1 MIEQLM
7 VKDYIL
13 FDYALVDF
21 THGMHVITGETGAGK
36 SLLIDAIGYLSG
48 KRINGNI
55 VRKGKD
61 KAILQMVCS
70 TSSPKISQ
78 MLEENG
84 FEVED
89 SILITRTVQANQ
101 KSTIRINQQIT
112 TLSFVR
118 ELVSYMIDMH
128 SQMDTYQLMQPSV
141 QLDLLDALA
150 QTKDLREEVAQ
161 QYTTLKAIEKEY
173 HTCKNESL
181 SEDEL
186 DYLTA
191 QLNRI
196 DELNI
201 QEGELESLQEKVKIC
216 AEMEKNTELFS
227 QSIYQLNK
235 ENGLMD
241 TCYDLSKE
249 LSKTNSTSEI
259 ANQLMDI
266 YYRFDEIK
274 ENLQEQLNQFDQS
287 SESIDEMES
296 RIYTIKAMYKRYG
309 GSFFSLMEAKAN
321 LEKKIERFLSREH
334 ILAEMETNLSK
345 ARKAY
350 DQLAEE
356 LSQKRKAIFSSV
368 EQQVNQHCHD
378 LMLEHADFHISSQ
391 EKEASKDGKDA
402 IEFLISMNPGQPLVP
417 LKDSASGGE
426 LSRLMLAL
434 KVVFQAQQGVDTII
448 FDEIDTGVS
457 GKVAFAMGHK
467 MYTLAQHYQ
476 VLCITHLASVACFGD
491 RHYCVQ
497 KTSEDGSTQTSIH
510 LLNEKETLEELAVMS
525 SGQVNQA
532 SLQAAQELK
541 DRAIHG

>member
-181 SEDEL
+181 SDDEL

-216 AEMEKNTELFS
+216 AEMEKNTELYS

-274 ENLQEQLNQFDQS
+274 ENLLEQLNQFDQS

-309 GSFFSLMEAKAN
+309 GSFSSLMEAKAN

-467 MYTLAQHYQ
+467 MHTLAQHYQ

>member
-21 THGMHVITGETGAGK
+21 THGTHVVTGETGAGK

-84 FEVED
+84 FEAED

-161 QYTTLKAIEKEY
+161 QYTTLKAIEKKY

-181 SEDEL
+181 SDDEL

-201 QEGELESLQEKVKIC
+201 QEGELESLQEKVKTI
-216 AEMEKNTELFS
+216 
-227 QSIYQLNK
+227 
-235 ENGLMD
+235 
-241 TCYDLSKE
+241 SK
-249 LSKTNSTSEI
+249 I
-259 ANQLMDI
+259 
-266 YYRFDEIK
+266 
-274 ENLQEQLNQFDQS
+274 
-287 SESIDEMES
+287 
-296 RIYTIKAMYKRYG
+296 
-309 GSFFSLMEAKAN
+309 
-321 LEKKIERFLSREH
+321 
-334 ILAEMETNLSK
+334 
-345 ARKAY
+345 
-350 DQLAEE
+350 
-356 LSQKRKAIFSSV
+356 
-368 EQQVNQHCHD
+368 
-378 LMLEHADFHISSQ
+378 
-391 EKEASKDGKDA
+391 
-402 IEFLISMNPGQPLVP
+402 
-417 LKDSASGGE
+417 
-426 LSRLMLAL
+426 
-434 KVVFQAQQGVDTII
+434 
-448 FDEIDTGVS
+448 
-457 GKVAFAMGHK
+457 
-467 MYTLAQHYQ
+467 
-476 VLCITHLASVACFGD
+476 
-491 RHYCVQ
+491 
-497 KTSEDGSTQTSIH
+497 
-510 LLNEKETLEELAVMS
+510 
-525 SGQVNQA
+525 
-532 SLQAAQELK
+532 
-541 DRAIHG
+541 

>member
-181 SEDEL
+181 SDDEL

-216 AEMEKNTELFS
+216 AEMEKNTELYS
-227 QSIYQLNK
+227 QSIYQFNK

-274 ENLQEQLNQFDQS
+274 ENLLEQLNQFDQS

-309 GSFFSLMEAKAN
+309 GSFSSLMEAKAN

-467 MYTLAQHYQ
+467 MHTLAQHYQ

>member
-181 SEDEL
+181 SDDEL

-216 AEMEKNTELFS
+216 AEMEKNTELYS

-467 MYTLAQHYQ
+467 MHTLAQHYQ

-497 KTSEDGSTQTSIH
+497 KTSEDGSTQTFIH

>member
-181 SEDEL
+181 SDDEL

-467 MYTLAQHYQ
+467 MHTLAQHYQ

-497 KTSEDGSTQTSIH
+497 KMSEDGSTQTSIH

>member
-181 SEDEL
+181 SDDEL

-309 GSFFSLMEAKAN
+309 GSFSSLMEAKAN

-368 EQQVNQHCHD
+368 DQQVNQHCHD

-402 IEFLISMNPGQPLVP
+402 MEFLISMNPGQPLVP

-467 MYTLAQHYQ
+467 MHTLAQHYQ

>member
-181 SEDEL
+181 SDDEL

-467 MYTLAQHYQ
+467 MHTLAQHYQ

>member
-181 SEDEL
+181 SDDEL

-309 GSFFSLMEAKAN
+309 GSFSSLMEAKAN

-378 LMLEHADFHISSQ
+378 LMLEHADFHITSQ

-467 MYTLAQHYQ
+467 MHTLAQHYQ

>member
-181 SEDEL
+181 SDDEL

-309 GSFFSLMEAKAN
+309 GSFSSLMEAKAN

-467 MYTLAQHYQ
+467 MHTLAQHYQ

-510 LLNEKETLEELAVMS
+510 LLNQKETLEELAVMS

>member
-181 SEDEL
+181 SDDEL

-309 GSFFSLMEAKAN
+309 GSFSSLMEAKAN

-334 ILAEMETNLSK
+334 IQAEMETNLSK

-467 MYTLAQHYQ
+467 MHTLAQHYQ

>member
-181 SEDEL
+181 SDDEL

-241 TCYDLSKE
+241 ICYDLSKE

-309 GSFFSLMEAKAN
+309 GSFSSLMEAKAN

-334 ILAEMETNLSK
+334 ILAEMESNLSK

-467 MYTLAQHYQ
+467 MHTLAQHYQ

>member
-61 KAILQMVCS
+61 KTILQMVCS

-186 DYLTA
+186 DYLTV

-467 MYTLAQHYQ
+467 MHTLAQHYQ

>member
-181 SEDEL
+181 SDDEL

-467 MYTLAQHYQ
+467 MHTLAQHYQ

-491 RHYCVQ
+491 RHYSVQ

>member
-101 KSTIRINQQIT
+101 KSTIRVNQQIT

-128 SQMDTYQLMQPSV
+128 SQMGTYQLMQPSV

-181 SEDEL
+181 SDDEL

-309 GSFFSLMEAKAN
+309 GSFSSLMEAKAN

-356 LSQKRKAIFSSV
+356 LSQKRKAIFRSV

-426 LSRLMLAL
+426 LSRLMLVL

-467 MYTLAQHYQ
+467 MHTLAQHYQ

-497 KTSEDGSTQTSIH
+497 KMSEDGSTQTSIH

>member
-181 SEDEL
+181 SDDEL

-356 LSQKRKAIFSSV
+356 LSQKRKAIFSLV

-467 MYTLAQHYQ
+467 MHTLAQHYQ

-497 KTSEDGSTQTSIH
+497 KTSEAGSTQTSIH

>member
-216 AEMEKNTELFS
+216 ADMEKNTELFS

-467 MYTLAQHYQ
+467 MHTLAQHYQ

>member
-181 SEDEL
+181 SDDEL

-241 TCYDLSKE
+241 TCYDLSNE

-309 GSFFSLMEAKAN
+309 GSFSSLMEAKAN

-467 MYTLAQHYQ
+467 MHTLAQHYQ

-510 LLNEKETLEELAVMS
+510 LLNEKATLEELAVMS

>member
-321 LEKKIERFLSREH
+321 LERKIERFLSREH

-467 MYTLAQHYQ
+467 MHTLAQHYQ

>member
-161 QYTTLKAIEKEY
+161 QYTTLKAIEKKY

-181 SEDEL
+181 SDDEL

-216 AEMEKNTELFS
+216 AEMEKNTELYS

-309 GSFFSLMEAKAN
+309 GSFSSLMEAKAN

-467 MYTLAQHYQ
+467 MHTLAQHYQ

>member
-89 SILITRTVQANQ
+89 SILITRTVQANK

-181 SEDEL
+181 SDDEL

-309 GSFFSLMEAKAN
+309 GSFSSLMEAKAN

-467 MYTLAQHYQ
+467 MHTLAQHYQ

>member
-118 ELVSYMIDMH
+118 KLVSYMIDMH

-181 SEDEL
+181 SDDEL

-467 MYTLAQHYQ
+467 MHTLAQHYQ

>member
-89 SILITRTVQANQ
+89 FILITRTVQANQ

-181 SEDEL
+181 SDDEL

-309 GSFFSLMEAKAN
+309 GSFSSLMEAKAN

-467 MYTLAQHYQ
+467 MHTLAQHYQ

>member
-181 SEDEL
+181 SDDEL

-309 GSFFSLMEAKAN
+309 GSFSSLMEAKAN

-467 MYTLAQHYQ
+467 MHNLAQHYQ

>member
-181 SEDEL
+181 SDDEL

-266 YYRFDEIK
+266 YYLFDEIK

-334 ILAEMETNLSK
+334 ILAEMETNLSE

-467 MYTLAQHYQ
+467 MHTLAQHYQ

-525 SGQVNQA
+525 SGEVNQA

>member
-181 SEDEL
+181 SDDEL

-356 LSQKRKAIFSSV
+356 LSQNRKAIFSSV

-402 IEFLISMNPGQPLVP
+402 IEILISMNPGQPLVP

-467 MYTLAQHYQ
+467 MHTLAQHYQ

>member
-181 SEDEL
+181 SDDEL

-216 AEMEKNTELFS
+216 AEMEKNTELYS

-309 GSFFSLMEAKAN
+309 GSFSSLMEAKAK

-402 IEFLISMNPGQPLVP
+402 IGFLISMNPGQPLVP

-467 MYTLAQHYQ
+467 MHTLAQHYQ

-510 LLNEKETLEELAVMS
+510 LLNEKATLEELAVMS
-525 SGQVNQA
+525 SGQVNQT

>member
-101 KSTIRINQQIT
+101 KSTIRVNQQIT

-181 SEDEL
+181 SDDEL

-309 GSFFSLMEAKAN
+309 GSFSSLMEAKAN

-356 LSQKRKAIFSSV
+356 LLQKRKAIFSSV

-467 MYTLAQHYQ
+467 MHTLAQHYQ

>member
-78 MLEENG
+78 MLVENG

-181 SEDEL
+181 SDDEL

-467 MYTLAQHYQ
+467 MHTLAQHYQ

>member
-173 HTCKNESL
+173 HTCKNEFL
-181 SEDEL
+181 SDDEL

-216 AEMEKNTELFS
+216 AEMEKNTELYS

-321 LEKKIERFLSREH
+321 FEKKIERFLSREH

-467 MYTLAQHYQ
+467 MHTLAQHYQ

>member
-181 SEDEL
+181 SDDEL

-309 GSFFSLMEAKAN
+309 GSFSSLMEAKAN

-334 ILAEMETNLSK
+334 ILPEMETNLSK

-467 MYTLAQHYQ
+467 MHTLAQHYQ

>member
-181 SEDEL
+181 SDDEL

-309 GSFFSLMEAKAN
+309 GSFSSLMEAKAN

-356 LSQKRKAIFSSV
+356 LSQTRKAIFSSV

-467 MYTLAQHYQ
+467 MHTLAQHYQ

-510 LLNEKETLEELAVMS
+510 LLNQKETLEELAVMS

>member
-181 SEDEL
+181 SDDEL

-309 GSFFSLMEAKAN
+309 GSFSSLMEAKAN
-321 LEKKIERFLSREH
+321 FEKKIERFLSREH

-467 MYTLAQHYQ
+467 MHTLAQHYQ

-525 SGQVNQA
+525 SGQMNQA

>member
-181 SEDEL
+181 SDDEL

-467 MYTLAQHYQ
+467 MHTLAQHYQ

-525 SGQVNQA
+525 SGQVNKA

>member
-70 TSSPKISQ
+70 TSSPNISQ

-161 QYTTLKAIEKEY
+161 QYITLKAIEKEY

-181 SEDEL
+181 SDDEL

-216 AEMEKNTELFS
+216 AEMEKNTELYS

-309 GSFFSLMEAKAN
+309 GSFSSLMEAKAN

-368 EQQVNQHCHD
+368 EQQVNQYCHD

-467 MYTLAQHYQ
+467 MHTLAQHYQ

-510 LLNEKETLEELAVMS
+510 LLNEKATLEELAVMS

>member
-181 SEDEL
+181 SDDEL

-216 AEMEKNTELFS
+216 AEMEKNTELYS

-259 ANQLMDI
+259 VNQLMDI

-309 GSFFSLMEAKAN
+309 GSFSSLMEAKAN

-467 MYTLAQHYQ
+467 MHTLAQHYQ

-510 LLNEKETLEELAVMS
+510 LLNEKATLEELAVMS

>member
-21 THGMHVITGETGAGK
+21 NHGMHVITGETGAGK

-181 SEDEL
+181 SDDEL
-186 DYLTA
+186 DYLTV

-434 KVVFQAQQGVDTII
+434 KVVFQDQQGVDTII

-467 MYTLAQHYQ
+467 MHTLAQHYQ

>member
-141 QLDLLDALA
+141 QLDLLDALV

>member
-89 SILITRTVQANQ
+89 FILITRTVQANQ

-181 SEDEL
+181 SDDEL
-186 DYLTA
+186 DYLTV

-227 QSIYQLNK
+227 KSIYQLNK

-309 GSFFSLMEAKAN
+309 GSFSSLMEAKAN

-356 LSQKRKAIFSSV
+356 LSQTRKAIFSSV

-467 MYTLAQHYQ
+467 MHTLAQHYQ

-497 KTSEDGSTQTSIH
+497 KMSEDGSTQTSIH

>member
-181 SEDEL
+181 SDDEL

-309 GSFFSLMEAKAN
+309 GSFSSLMEAKAN

-356 LSQKRKAIFSSV
+356 LSQKRKAIFRSV

-467 MYTLAQHYQ
+467 MHTLAQHYQ

>member
-181 SEDEL
+181 SDDEL

-216 AEMEKNTELFS
+216 AEMEKNTELYS

-274 ENLQEQLNQFDQS
+274 ENLQEQLNQFGQS

-309 GSFFSLMEAKAN
+309 GSFSSLMEAKAN
-321 LEKKIERFLSREH
+321 LEKKIERFRSREH

-467 MYTLAQHYQ
+467 MHTLAQHYQ